1 MRKVTTPP
9 LPPPIYSGGS
19 GASDYGGSIERN
31 SKIINNN
38 NNSSSYNS
46 SNSSFTSSVVTDFI
60 PSSSYTPSSL
70 PSSSLSCTTPFSRS
84 PSNNPNNKESQY
96 SSENNSIYREQ
107 STQNSGQSFIFQ
119 SPRNVFREISRSN
132 PFNTFKSILLPSS
145 PSKRNPPPRAPPKTW
160 RARCT
165 NYLLNLRKS
174 ATLDDLWYDTNLLRN
189 FFFYFSSKDRCVLAQ
204 VCVRWRDILYSDPSY
219 WKGLMPIIYYNELRS
234 SSSRIRGNLYSSID
248 QRGFDSICLYGASDS
263 EVFDFAS
270 RISPNS
276 LKRMFIGSLRCSNIT
291 DKGLDIFLASLSQSL
306 KKLELSGCNK
316 ISDSGLWT
324 SLVPRLESLTILD
337 CINIADET
345 VAAIAQML
353 PELRELYLQAYHVTD
368 TSMAYFGSSSSREK
382 LQSLQLQHCWEL
394 GNQGVLNIA
403 HGLPNLRRLSLSGC
417 SKITDDA
424 IEVIAEQLRGLKSL
438 DLSWNA
444 SIGDAALEYIA
455 CDLSDSLQELILD
468 RCPRLTDIG
477 LGYIATMSQLSS
489 LYLRWCPQI
498 RDFGLQ
504 TICSMKSL
512 KVLSIAGCPQLSLNG
527 ISCLVQCQQLL
538 ELELT
543 NCPGVTSELV
553 QFLKNNLPPECN
565 ITV

>member
-1 MRKVTTPP
+1 
-9 LPPPIYSGGS
+9 
-19 GASDYGGSIERN
+19 
-31 SKIINNN
+31 
-38 NNSSSYNS
+38 
-46 SNSSFTSSVVTDFI
+46 
-60 PSSSYTPSSL
+60 
-70 PSSSLSCTTPFSRS
+70 
-84 PSNNPNNKESQY
+84 
-96 SSENNSIYREQ
+96 
-107 STQNSGQSFIFQ
+107 
-119 SPRNVFREISRSN
+119 
-132 PFNTFKSILLPSS
+132 
-145 PSKRNPPPRAPPKTW
+145 
-160 RARCT
+160 
-165 NYLLNLRKS
+165 
-174 ATLDDLWYDTNLLRN
+174 
-189 FFFYFSSKDRCVLAQ
+189 
-204 VCVRWRDILYSDPSY
+204 
-219 WKGLMPIIYYNELRS
+219 MPIIYYNELRRINVDSSSDSQANSPIPGPKISKQSSIDSCSSRSDSSIDEQFDCS

-248 QRGFDSICLYGASDS
+248 QRCFDSICLYGASDS
-263 EVFDFAS
+263 DVFDFAS

-368 TSMAYFGSSSSREK
+368 TSMAYFGSSSSRER

-468 RCPRLTDIG
+468 R
-477 LGYIATMSQLSS
+477 
-489 LYLRWCPQI
+489 
-498 RDFGLQ
+498 
-504 TICSMKSL
+504 
-512 KVLSIAGCPQLSLNG
+512 
-527 ISCLVQCQQLL
+527 
-538 ELELT
+538 
-543 NCPGVTSELV
+543 
-553 QFLKNNLPPECN
+553 
-565 ITV
+565 